1 MRWFRLSTA
10 HWCPLSTGDH
20 SNALPLC
27 PEPAIS
33 NHLEVEAAYQNV
45 SVCPPPWPPP
55 VSVQF
60 QESGVAG
67 LALQTYES
75 PFETATRKGE
85 FPFQLIGETYEVVTG
100 KGEFLFQKLLES
112 ENGELVFPE
121 VNLFSEAR
129 HQATQL
135 PATHYSTS
143 RSHPTAG
150 NFAELL
156 HCSVQGKGMYC

>member
-1 MRWFRLSTA
+1 M
-10 HWCPLSTGDH
+10 
-20 SNALPLC
+20 
-27 PEPAIS
+27 
-33 NHLEVEAAYQNV
+33 
-45 SVCPPPWPPP
+45 
-55 VSVQF
+55 SVQF
-60 QESGVAG
+60 QESRVAG

-75 PFETATRKGE
+75 PFETVTRKGE
-85 FPFQLIGETYEVVTG
+85 FPFQLISETYEVVTG
-100 KGEFLFQKLLES
+100 KEEFLFQKFIEN

-129 HQATQL
+129 HQL
-135 PATHYSTS
+135 PAIHYSTS